1 MSLGRPVWKE
11 TRLRIQNLLSK
22 DEPKL
27 RDDTELLKKA
37 LIPLSS
43 VKMHLPAKIGDYTD
57 FYCSRE
63 HATNVGI
70 MFRGKDNALQ
80 PNWLHIP
87 VGYHGRAS
95 SVVVSGTDIRR
106 PAGQRL
112 PAKDAKAPVFGP
124 SVRLDIELEV
134 GWFVGT
140 GNKLGERIDI
150 KDAKDHIFGLVLVND
165 WSARDIQA
173 WEYVPLGPFLG
184 KSFGTTISPWIV
196 TLDALE
202 PFLVQGPS
210 QASPEPLPYL
220 KEEDPS
226 AYDVNLQVQIKPA
239 GASKFETVA
248 VSNLKH
254 MYWSI
259 TQQLT
264 HHTVNGCNMRSGDMG
279 ATGTISGPEKGSFGS
294 LLEITWSGRDKIQ
307 FENGIERVF
316 LEDGDEVKITGQCE
330 NSQYHIGFVHRD
342 RSYGLELESEI
353 EARGESGEQL
363 PEGVRY
369 VADTRRQSINP
380 EHFSELNLENTT
392 FGHRKRGYLP
402 IENYG
407 IIGNM
412 RTVALVGTDSSIDF
426 FCYPKFD
433 SPSIFC
439 RVLDNDK
446 GGHFSVNPRTAYSSI
461 KQMYLPNSNILT
473 TRFLSDE
480 GVAEITDY
488 MHVPLQGQNK
498 STKPLLPWII
508 RKVSVI
514 RGSVKFRMEC
524 YPAFNYGLD
533 EHTTQVIKES
543 ISKEHEEVVGYEA
556 KVYGDRDLHYYT
568 APNRVVFTSNTF
580 TMDLRHLV
588 RCGEFE
594 CPQLN
599 LVVDEGS
606 EHKGPGIWV
615 EFDLQE
621 TQEVEFIFREV
632 PNVPSA
638 DSLINRK
645 LRASVD
651 PPLTLSLLDA
661 LFRQTSGFWLNWVA
675 ESTYKGRW
683 RENVLRSALTL
694 KLLTYEPTGAVVA
707 SPTFGLPEAIGGPRN
722 WDYRYAW
729 IRDSSFTI
737 YAFLRLGFTKEAG
750 QFMKYI
756 EERCNDLNEDGS
768 LSIMYSID
776 GVKRLDEIEFTHLD
790 GYCGSKPVRVG
801 NGAYDHLQLD
811 IYGELMDGI
820 YLYNKHGSP
829 ISYDMW
835 CSIRKLT
842 NYVCANWF
850 QPDMSIWEVRGR
862 KQHFTYSLVMCWVAI
877 DRALRLAEKRVFPCP
892 DRNKWMETRDEIY
905 ELVQSRCFNKEL
917 QMFTMSIE
925 SPDALDASTLIMPL
939 VFFSSPSDPRL
950 LNTIKRVL
958 LPPEKGGLV
967 ANDLVFRYNF
977 LTTDDGVGGLE
988 GAFSMCTFWL
998 VEALT
1003 RAGKYDKRL
1012 LTRAVVMF
1020 EKMLGY
1026 GNHLGLFSEEIARSG
1041 ELLGNFPQAFTHLSF
1056 ISAAYNL
1063 DRVLSHSHKEDGI

>member
-1 MSLGRPVWKE
+1 MS
-11 TRLRIQNLLSK
+11 
-22 DEPKL
+22 
-27 RDDTELLKKA
+27 
-37 LIPLSS
+37 
-43 VKMHLPAKIGDYTD
+43 
-57 FYCSRE
+57 
-63 HATNVGI
+63 
-70 MFRGKDNALQ
+70 
-80 PNWLHIP
+80 
-87 VGYHGRAS
+87 
-95 SVVVSGTDIRR
+95 
-106 PAGQRL
+106 
-112 PAKDAKAPVFGP
+112 
-124 SVRLDIELEV
+124 
-134 GWFVGT
+134 
-140 GNKLGERIDI
+140 
-150 KDAKDHIFGLVLVND
+150 
-165 WSARDIQA
+165 
-173 WEYVPLGPFLG
+173 
-184 KSFGTTISPWIV
+184 
-196 TLDALE
+196 
-202 PFLVQGPS
+202 
-210 QASPEPLPYL
+210 
-220 KEEDPS
+220 
-226 AYDVNLQVQIKPA
+226 
-239 GASKFETVA
+239 FE
-248 VSNLKH
+248 
-254 MYWSI
+254 
-259 TQQLT
+259 
-264 HHTVNGCNMRSGDMG
+264 
-279 ATGTISGPEKGSFGS
+279 
-294 LLEITWSGRDKIQ
+294 
-307 FENGIERVF
+307 
-316 LEDGDEVKITGQCE
+316 
-330 NSQYHIGFVHRD
+330 VHRD

-488 MHVPLQGQNK
+488 MHVPLQEQNK

-694 KLLTYEPTGAVVA
+694 KLLTYEPVNSTHLIIIISFIFFFIFLLDWGCCCFPYIWSSRRYSDDYTNCIVVNGI
-707 SPTFGLPEAIGGPRN
+707 TYLAIGGPRN

-756 EERCNDLNEDGS
+756 EERCNDL
-768 LSIMYSID
+768 
-776 GVKRLDEIEFTHLD
+776 VKRRE
-790 GYCGSKPVRVG
+790 
-801 NGAYDHLQLD
+801 N
-811 IYGELMDGI
+811 
-820 YLYNKHGSP
+820 
-829 ISYDMW
+829 
-835 CSIRKLT
+835 
-842 NYVCANWF
+842 
-850 QPDMSIWEVRGR
+850 
-862 KQHFTYSLVMCWVAI
+862 
-877 DRALRLAEKRVFPCP
+877 VF
-892 DRNKWMETRDEIY
+892 
-905 ELVQSRCFNKEL
+905 
-917 QMFTMSIE
+917 
-925 SPDALDASTLIMPL
+925 
-939 VFFSSPSDPRL
+939 
-950 LNTIKRVL
+950 IK
-958 LPPEKGGLV
+958 
-967 ANDLVFRYNF
+967 NN
-977 LTTDDGVGGLE
+977 
-988 GAFSMCTFWL
+988 
-998 VEALT
+998 
-1003 RAGKYDKRL
+1003 
-1012 LTRAVVMF
+1012 
-1020 EKMLGY
+1020 
-1026 GNHLGLFSEEIARSG
+1026 
-1041 ELLGNFPQAFTHLSF
+1041 
-1056 ISAAYNL
+1056 
-1063 DRVLSHSHKEDGI
+1063 